1 MVMAAMS
8 DYRVVFEE
16 SFRFE
21 ELISSLRP
29 PEAVPNDFTG
39 STTPPPEDD
48 GAWDARTSS
57 MVLINALT
65 NGPESLEER
74 ILLREEFSRRGLN
87 EVIVVSVRWSSQS
100 CYPLTI
106 PQTLRYIRPP
116 ESLITQLDVYTE
128 EKFEDE
134 EDMRERAANLFQA
147 DNWSGASEISSALEE
162 LLALTRS
169 HPDDYGKVVAIIRA
183 LIPLFRQESERY
195 VPSPKL

>member
-1 MVMAAMS
+1 
-8 DYRVVFEE
+8 
-16 SFRFE
+16 
-21 ELISSLRP
+21 
-29 PEAVPNDFTG
+29 
-39 STTPPPEDD
+39 
-48 GAWDARTSS
+48 

-100 CYPLTI
+100 YYPLTV

-147 DNWSGASEISSALEE
+147 DNRPGASEISSALEE
-162 LLALTRS
+162 LLVLTRS
-169 HPDDYGKVVAIIRA
+169 HPDDYGKVVAIIRV
-183 LIPLFRQESERY
+183 LIPLFRRESERY
-195 VPSPKL
+195 VPRREIVAFLMAIPSRLFKDKSSLHRHHLCRTGWRHRRFVW